1 MKIQTL
7 LENTRIFLVP
17 AIDIDGFDAAIPGIF
32 INFSFFLASTSHL
45 VYSFLFIFLYVK
57 GIVPAE
63 AYLAPVI

>member
-1 MKIQTL
+1 M
-7 LENTRIFLVP
+7 P